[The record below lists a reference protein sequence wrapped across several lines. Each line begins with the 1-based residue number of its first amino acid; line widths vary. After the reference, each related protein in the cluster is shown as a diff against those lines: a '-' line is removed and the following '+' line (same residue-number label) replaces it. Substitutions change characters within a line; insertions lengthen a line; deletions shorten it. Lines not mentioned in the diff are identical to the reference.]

1 MWFSS
6 LPRTKK
12 IKAYNSISVGFNWSL
27 FFSFEYIIKLETIEL
42 WKFNWIN
49 AEVNCM
55 SLLQAFFLQIWVFF
69 VFIFCVLVLDNRTFS
84 DVWTLLEF
92 WCLKNIDFFVLIRF
106 SLLIFI
112 GNFIHRLY
120 ERYHHPHF
128 L

>member
-92 WCLKNIDFFVLIRF
+92 WCLKNIDFFCFDKVLSIDFYR
-106 SLLIFI
+106 
-112 GNFIHRLY
+112 NFIHRLY